1 VKDEIK
7 ETRRHGNTEIW
18 RREATRMGRTE
29 RGDKECAAKD
39 MGQGIKDNSGRAVL

>member
-1 VKDEIK
+1 M
-7 ETRRHGNTEIW
+7 EIW

-39 MGQGIKDNSGRAVL
+39 MGQGIKDNSRVVDGGRVRASLGGTFTF